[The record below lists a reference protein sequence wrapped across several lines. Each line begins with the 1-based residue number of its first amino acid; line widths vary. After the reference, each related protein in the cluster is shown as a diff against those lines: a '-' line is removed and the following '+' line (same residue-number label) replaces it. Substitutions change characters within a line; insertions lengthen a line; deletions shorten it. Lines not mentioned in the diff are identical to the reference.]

1 MFQGEGSNSSSSV
14 QDEPSSSQ
22 VLDQQAVSLASLQAI
37 LREREREIVTQR
49 MESERF
55 LKELQES
62 VECPVCFSIRW
73 SNHTTSEVSTYD
85 QPPRPFS
92 EPFRPPR
99 PPQQVGTDLVRIRDW
114 GLGIF
119 GIGDEGLWI
128 RD

>member
-22 VLDQQAVSLASLQAI
+22 VLDQRAVSLASLQAI

-62 VECPVCFSIRW
+62 VDTYLAQCQDSYNMNTIY
-73 SNHTTSEVSTYD
+73 EVIS
-85 QPPRPFS
+85 
-92 EPFRPPR
+92 
-99 PPQQVGTDLVRIRDW
+99 
-114 GLGIF
+114 
-119 GIGDEGLWI
+119 
-128 RD
+128 

>member
-62 VECPVCFSIRW
+62 VECPVCFSIPRAPPVPCC
-73 SNHTTSEVSTYD
+73 SNGHVICNKCKDKVDVCPTCRVTMTNCVS
-85 QPPRPFS
+85 
-92 EPFRPPR
+92 
-99 PPQQVGTDLVRIRDW
+99 QVLFKSW
-114 GLGIF
+114 
-119 GIGDEGLWI
+119 EGSTI
-128 RD
+128 IT